1 MKTAAVVTVTNGKRP
16 GELLNCLMSVASQR
30 GITPTHYILCDGDFN
45 TFVELR
51 RIYANGCVKVCYWD
65 AKIGGD
71 GWLGQRWYAAAPQ
84 LITEDVTFF
93 CNDDDWYEANHVQ
106 TIMEKIEEGYDWAY
120 SFRKVCDQEGAFLFN
135 DNCEA
140 LGEASPVWIDSN
152 HHFVDWCMWGMK
164 TECLK
169 QISPVL
175 NNKDLHVDRYFYAL
189 AKQAFPK
196 FAATLQHT
204 FNFRLGGGCGVQKE
218 FFEQGN
224 AEMLKRHNG
233 VLPWVINE

>member
-1 MKTAAVVTVTNGKRP
+1 LKTAAVITVTNGKRP
-16 GELLNCLMSVASQR
+16 LELANCIASVKAQSY
-30 GITPTHYILCDGDFN
+30 PVTHYLLYDQDFN
-45 TFVELR
+45 KFAELKR
-51 RIYANGCVKVCYWD
+51 LYPDVLLCYWD

-84 LITEDVTFF
+84 LVTEDVTFF
-93 CNDDDWYEANHVQ
+93 CNDDDWFDIDHVSS
-106 TIMEKIEEGYDWAY
+106 IMARIEEGYDWAY
-120 SFRKVCDQEGAFLFN
+120 SFRKVYDLKGDFLFY

-140 LGEASPVWIDSN
+140 LGEASAVWTSSD

-169 QISPVL
+169 KIAVVL
-175 NNKDLHVDRYFYAL
+175 NNKDLAVDRYFYAL

-196 FAATLQHT
+196 FAGTLKHT

-218 FFEQGN
+218 FFEMGN

>member
-1 MKTAAVVTVTNGKRP
+1 MESIENQSYPV
-16 GELLNCLMSVASQR
+16 E
-30 GITPTHYILCDGDFN
+30 HYILCDGDWDSFN
-45 TFVELR
+45 KICQST
-51 RIYANGCVKVCYWD
+51 AAHVCYWD
-65 AKIGGD
+65 NKIGGD

-106 TIMEKIEEGYDWAY
+106 TIMEKIEQGYDWAY
-120 SFRKVCDQEGAFLFN
+120 SFRKVCDSEGNFLFL

-140 LGEASPVWIDSN
+140 LGEVSPVWVDPN

-175 NNKDLHVDRYFYAL
+175 NNKDIAVDRYFYAA
-189 AKQAFPK
+189 AKQVFPN
-196 FAATLQHT
+196 FAPTLKHT

-218 FFEQGN
+218 FFEMGN